1 MNWTKKKA
9 ILPESTYEFLPNG
22 YWVAQSAAQPRCT
35 ERIQHS
41 SWVPNVVRMC
51 IRLLGHFYSN
61 YHQVSHAHLQT
72 PLRGLLST

>member
-9 ILPESTYEFLPNG
+9 ILPESTYEFLLNG

-41 SWVPNVVRMC
+41 SWVLNLVKMC
-51 IRLLGHFYSN
+51 IRVLGRVYSN
-61 YHQVSHAHLQT
+61 YYQVSHAHLQT
-72 PLRGLLST
+72 LLRGLPST